1 MNFTNDNNS
10 LKGLAKRSSF
20 DNNIFEKII
29 KKENSNN
36 ILFCE
41 DADVSFSLI
50 KNILSKIKYKVTQVK
65 DEMDAYNLIIN
76 NYNHE
81 YIDIDRDMFCLIIMD
96 LNISRNIK
104 CFGYKILQKMKED
117 NIYIPTIIY
126 SGQDDI
132 ETITKCMRISPIVK
146 DFFSKNN
153 QDSKETER
161 FLTSVEKEITLF
173 KDGKIE

>member
-1 MNFTNDNNS
+1 MINDNFSKKDLILQKISDLNIV
-10 LKGLAKRSSF
+10 
-20 DNNIFEKII
+20 NNYKNI
-29 KKENSNN
+29 KNSNN

-76 NYNHE
+76 NYNPE

-132 ETITKCMRISPIVK
+132 ESITKCMRISPIVK

-153 QDSKETER
+153 QNSKETER

>member
-1 MNFTNDNNS
+1 MINDNFSKKDLILQKISDLNII
-10 LKGLAKRSSF
+10 
-20 DNNIFEKII
+20 NNYKNI
-29 KKENSNN
+29 KNSNN

-76 NYNHE
+76 NYNPE

>member
-1 MNFTNDNNS
+1 MSNDNFSEKDLILQKISDLNVV
-10 LKGLAKRSSF
+10 
-20 DNNIFEKII
+20 NNYKNI
-29 KKENSNN
+29 KNSNN

-65 DEMDAYNLIIN
+65 DDMDAYNLIIN
-76 NYNHE
+76 NYNPE

-132 ETITKCMRISPIVK
+132 ESITKCMRISPIVK

-153 QDSKETER
+153 QNSKETER

>member
-1 MNFTNDNNS
+1 MINDNFSKKDLILQKISDLNIV
-10 LKGLAKRSSF
+10 
-20 DNNIFEKII
+20 NNYKNI
-29 KKENSNN
+29 KNSNN

-65 DEMDAYNLIIN
+65 DDMDAYNLIIN
-76 NYNHE
+76 NYNPE
-81 YIDIDRDMFCLIIMD
+81 YIDIGRDMFCLIIMD
-96 LNISRNIK
+96 LNISRNIES
-104 CFGYKILQKMKED
+104 FGYEILKKMKES

-132 ETITKCMRISPIVK
+132 ESITKCMRISPIVK

-153 QDSKETER
+153 QNSKETER

>member
-1 MNFTNDNNS
+1 MSNDNFSEKDLILQKISDLNVV
-10 LKGLAKRSSF
+10 
-20 DNNIFEKII
+20 NNYKNI
-29 KKENSNN
+29 KNSNN

-65 DEMDAYNLIIN
+65 DDMDAYNLIIN
-76 NYNHE
+76 NYNPE

-96 LNISRNIK
+96 LNISRNIES
-104 CFGYKILQKMKED
+104 FGYEILKKMKEN

-132 ETITKCMRISPIVK
+132 ETITKCMRVSPIVK

-153 QDSKETER
+153 QNSKETER
-161 FLTSVEKEITLF
+161 FLASVEKEIALF
-173 KDGKIE
+173 KNGKIE